1 MITLSDYASIATIGA
16 FLVTL
21 ISIAFSAKR
30 YLDIKSREE
39 EVSRFETYHKL
50 LKTVSKGSD
59 EDGILKLV
67 SQIAYIYELRN
78 FPEYKE
84 LTKKTLNKLR
94 EEWSQND
101 SPNTQPSLKEAIDD
115 TISYIEASK

>member
-1 MITLSDYASIATIGA
+1 MGLYASIATIGA

-30 YLDIKSREE
+30 YLNIKSREE

-50 LKTVSKGSD
+50 LKTISKGSD

-84 LTKKTLNKLR
+84 LTKKTLNKLK
-94 EEWSQND
+94 EEWSKNGP
-101 SPNTQPSLKEAIDD
+101 PNTQPSLKEAIDD
-115 TISYIEASK
+115 TISYIEASKRCN